1 MGIASMRDEIFLIQK
16 NIIRDLAQKESCII
30 VGRCA
35 DSILTDM
42 ENRLNVYIYAPMD
55 ARLRNAV

>member
-1 MGIASMRDEIFLIQK
+1 MQDEIFMIQK

-35 DSILTDM
+35 DSILM
-42 ENRLNVYIYAPMD
+42 EMIV
-55 ARLRNAV
+55 